1 MLVVVVA
8 AVVGRLDDGRSGAQT
23 LGAVAAAVGA
33 ERAADLALH
42 AVHGGAADLDDLHVQ
57 DPLVEAGVVVGHD
70 DLPLQLAVGVE
81 HLGGGVEGEAGDDA
95 VGEHLLDAGGGVG
108 VDTVDGLQQL
118 VGAEE
123 LHELAR
129 EVDGRGVV
137 GVVRPVDAARTAGAG
152 RRDHVGH
159 RELRAAG
166 EDPGEDAGAA
176 ERDEEAAVGGVEE
189 EALGVV
195 GEEAVVGRG
204 PVDVLRRLDDVAE
217 VVFGLGA
224 LDGEAGLGGGEHR
237 LVGAGDLP
245 RGERGRAPAR
255 RDDRHRGVVG
265 VGREPGVVGR
275 DIAPPQYGRSW
286 NPDCI
291 AGICGFARHRG
302 RQRNEECRCAAN
314 EGRGCAA
321 NEGCASRE
329 WKTDRHETGR

>member
-1 MLVVVVA
+1 M
-8 AVVGRLDDGRSGAQT
+8 
-23 LGAVAAAVGA
+23 
-33 ERAADLALH
+33 
-42 AVHGGAADLDDLHVQ
+42 Q

-81 HLGGGVEGEAGDDA
+81 HLGGGVEDEAGDDA
-95 VGEHLLDAGGGVG
+95 VGEHLLDAGGAVG
-108 VDTVDGLQQL
+108 VDAVDGLQQL

-129 EVDGRGVV
+129 EVDGRGVE
-137 GVVRPVDAARTAGAG
+137 GVVRPVDAARAAGAG
-152 RRDHVGH
+152 GRDHVGH

-176 ERDEEAAVGGVEE
+176 ERDEKAAVGGVEE
-189 EALGVV
+189 EALGAV
-195 GEEAVVGRG
+195 GDEAVVGRG

-265 VGREPGVVGR
+265 VGREPGVGLGVSADAQDGRPRHAERVAGVGGK
-275 DIAPPQYGRSW
+275 GRS
-286 NPDCI
+286 
-291 AGICGFARHRG
+291 GG
-302 RQRNEECRCAAN
+302 QEE
-314 EGRGCAA
+314 ESG
-321 NEGCASRE
+321 ESPCASP
-329 WKTDRHETGR
+329 ETAR